1 MTGGALGRHPVLY
14 WILCAAPPARAWEQP
29 ARQLQEDGW
38 DLHAIPTETAASW
51 LDLDRLAEVTGH
63 PVRVRPRMPAETDE
77 LPPADAV
84 LVAPATFN
92 TLNQWAAGIND
103 TLALGLLNELLG
115 LQVPIIAAMYCKA
128 ALAAHPA
135 YRSNITR
142 LQQAGA
148 TFLEGERS
156 ISVCDDGFSWT
167 AVLVALR
174 ELGQRLDP

>member
-1 MTGGALGRHPVLY
+1 MTSGTQPRRVLY
-14 WILCAAPPARAWEQP
+14 WIMCAAPPVQDWRQP
-29 ARQLQEDGW
+29 AGQLQEDGW
-38 DLHAIPTETAASW
+38 DLYAIATQTASSW
-51 LDLDRLAEVTGH
+51 LDLDSLGPVTGH
-63 PVRVRPRMPAETDE
+63 AVRTRQRLPHETDE

-115 LQVPIIAAMYCKA
+115 LQVPIVVAMYCKT

-135 YRSNITR
+135 YRPNITR

-148 TFLEGERS
+148 TVLEGERS
-156 ISVCDDGFSWT
+156 ITVRDDGFSWT
-167 AVLVALR
+167 AVRGALAALR
-174 ELGQRLDP
+174 QQRPDP

>member
-1 MTGGALGRHPVLY
+1 MASGNEARRVLY
-14 WILCAAPPARAWEQP
+14 WIMCAAPPVQDWQQP

-38 DLHAIPTETAASW
+38 VLYAIPTQAAASW
-51 LDLDRLAEVTGH
+51 LDVDRLAEVTGQA
-63 PVRVRPRMPAETDE
+63 VRTRPRLPHETEE

-103 TLALGLLNELLG
+103 TLPLGLLNELLG
-115 LQVPIIAAMYCKA
+115 LQVPIVVAMYCKA

-135 YRSNITR
+135 YRPNIAL

-148 TFLEGERS
+148 TILEGERS
-156 ISVCDDGFSWT
+156 ITTRDDVFSWT
-167 AVLVALR
+167 AVRGALTAA
-174 ELGQRLDP
+174 LDAT